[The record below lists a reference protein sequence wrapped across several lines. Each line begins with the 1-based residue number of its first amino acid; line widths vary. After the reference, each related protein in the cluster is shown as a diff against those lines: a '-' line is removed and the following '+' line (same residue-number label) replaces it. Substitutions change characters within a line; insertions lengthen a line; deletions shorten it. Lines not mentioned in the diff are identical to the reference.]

1 VDDVEMIRTDG
12 RSSVK
17 NSVVMEKDKECF
29 HDQMEGDGS
38 EDETRILKI
47 WFVGG

>member
-12 RSSVK
+12 GK
-17 NSVVMEKDKECF
+17 SVVMEKDEECF

>member
-12 RSSVK
+12 GK
-17 NSVVMEKDKECF
+17 SVVMEKDKECF